1 MLNIQLNRDRMQ
13 APDGA
18 TLASLIA
25 ALPEVPTSLAT
36 AVNSEFVPRGMR
48 TTYALKEGDVVTT
61 FMPITGG

>member
-1 MLNIQLNRDRMQ
+1 MLNIQLNCDRMQ
-13 APDGA
+13 LPDGA

-25 ALPEVPTSLAT
+25 ALPEVPASLAT

-48 TTYALKEGDVVTT
+48 TTYALNEGDVVTT